1 MRAPAILV
9 LSLFL
14 TVSAAAQTGTG
25 DHLAAAR
32 DLVSHLDLDHT
43 HYEHGQGTVTW
54 TGLPSSY
61 TDCSGFVDHLLMH
74 TYGYGA
80 EDFQRWFGSRRPS
93 ARRYYEAVVE
103 QTGFIRLERVT
114 DLRPGDFIA
123 VKYLKRS
130 DNTGHIMLVDRPP
143 ERETSHSGKSRP
155 GDSHGEAWL
164 VTVFDSSESGH
175 GPTDTRH
182 KKGPDGRDHDGVGR
196 GVLRLFADEQGR
208 INGFSWSALAS
219 SAFRGPEEEPVALG
233 RLVAGYKP

>member
-1 MRAPAILV
+1 MNRRVHAK
-9 LSLFL
+9 
-14 TVSAAAQTGTG
+14 
-25 DHLAAAR
+25 
-32 DLVSHLDLDHT
+32 
-43 HYEHGQGTVTW
+43 
-54 TGLPSSY
+54 
-61 TDCSGFVDHLLMH
+61 LL
-74 TYGYGA
+74 
-80 EDFQRWFGSRRPS
+80 
-93 ARRYYEAVVE
+93 
-103 QTGFIRLERVT
+103 RLNCAT
-114 DLRPGDFIA
+114 SIG
-123 VKYLKRS
+123 
-130 DNTGHIMLVDRPP
+130 MLVDRPP

-164 VTVFDSSESGH
+164 VTVIDSSESGH